1 MTEEQIREMKETFAS
16 FKTSND
22 SLQAEVK
29 KYGTSHGEFKEQVE
43 KLNTALDGMEE
54 KITAEVAKTEAAQ
67 TGATELKTRID
78 ELEAKLARK
87 GGAIIDPNDAKA
99 QIAERKSLFFKA
111 LKSGVDPDQAVHM
124 GILTADQFKAMTLAD
139 SETGGYLAPAEYV
152 AEILTTVTEWSQIRG
167 LARLRTTSRTAVQ
180 IPKKTQSAAAAW
192 VSEIDSRDETQNPK
206 WGLETLVAHEMYALA
221 KVSKQ
226 DLEDTIFD
234 IEGFL
239 REEFAE
245 QFGVTEGTAFVNGSG
260 DGQPEGFMTNT
271 EVGEVVSEDADEITG
286 DGLINL
292 YYELKEAYLAN
303 SQWVLNRSTLKEI
316 RKLKDGNNQYLW
328 APGIKTDARP
338 ASILDRP
345 YTTAPD
351 MPDVGAGLYPVIF
364 GDFRRGYTILDR
376 VAMELMRDPF
386 SSKSTGMVE
395 ISARRR
401 VGGKVMITEAL
412 KKLKISLT

>member
-1 MTEEQIREMKETFAS
+1 MTEEQIREMNETFVA
-16 FKTSND
+16 FKASND

-29 KYGTSHGEFKEQVE
+29 KYGTSNGEYKEHVE
-43 KLNTALDGMEE
+43 KLNTALEGMEE
-54 KITAEVAKTEAAQ
+54 KITAEAAAREAAE
-67 TGATELKTRID
+67 TGATELKDRIN
-78 ELEAKLARK
+78 ELEAKLERK
-87 GGAIIDPNDAKA
+87 GG
-99 QIAERKSLFFKA
+99 QIVSGDEAVAELAERKSLFFKA
-111 LKSGVDPDQAVHM
+111 LKSGVDPEQAVGM
-124 GILTADQFKAMTLAD
+124 GILTAEQFKSMTLAD
-139 SETGGYLAPAEYV
+139 NETGGYLAPAEYV

-167 LARLRTTSRTAVQ
+167 IARLRTTSRTAVQ
-180 IPKKTQSAAAAW
+180 VPKKTQSAAAAW
-192 VSEIDSRDETQNPK
+192 VSEIDTRTETQNPK
-206 WGLETLVAHEMYALA
+206 WGLDTLVAHEMYALA

-245 QFGVTEGTAFVNGSG
+245 QFGVTEGTAFVVGNA

-271 EVGEVVSEDADEITG
+271 EIGNVVSEDATLITG

-303 SQWVLNRSTLKEI
+303 SQWVLNRATLKEI

-328 APGIKTDARP
+328 APGIKSDARP

-351 MPDVGAGLYPVIF
+351 MPDIGAGLYPVAF

-401 VGGKVMITEAL
+401 VGGKVMIPEAL
-412 KKLKISLT
+412 KKLKISAS